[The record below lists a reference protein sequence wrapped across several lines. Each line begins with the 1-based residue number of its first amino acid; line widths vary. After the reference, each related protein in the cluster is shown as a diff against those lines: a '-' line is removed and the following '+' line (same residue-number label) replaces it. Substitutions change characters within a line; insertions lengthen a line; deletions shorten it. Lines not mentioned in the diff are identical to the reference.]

1 MRRRLAALTLITILS
16 PRASAA
22 QDSSLTDQFQVPDSA
37 RLVRLNEQL
46 AHRDRVRILTSTG
59 DLIVTG
65 PSANARGLDHRAM
78 TTRRG
83 FSIQD
88 VAPEDRARRLGWDR
102 IQSIEVRGNRAAE
115 GALGGAVV
123 GLFAGLAAA
132 VHEPCQQGFIGFGDQ
147 NCLGKKLALVLVPP
161 IVGAAA
167 GAIIGNSLDPWRRIY
182 P

>member
-102 IQSIEVRGNRAAE
+102 IQSIEVRGNRAPKERSRFTARQ
-115 GALGGAVV
+115 AS
-123 GLFAGLAAA
+123 AG
-132 VHEPCQQGFIGFGDQ
+132 VPV
-147 NCLGKKLALVLVPP
+147 NCSESASSHDAMSIPAPSQTILTIMDSKCCTG
-161 IVGAAA
+161 
-167 GAIIGNSLDPWRRIY
+167 SQ
-182 P
+182 